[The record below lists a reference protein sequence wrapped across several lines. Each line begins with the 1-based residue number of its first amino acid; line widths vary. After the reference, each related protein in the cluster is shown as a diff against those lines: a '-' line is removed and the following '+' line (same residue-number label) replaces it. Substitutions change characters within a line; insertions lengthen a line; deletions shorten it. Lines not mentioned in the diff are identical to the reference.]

1 MTTEQ
6 IEEIKLY
13 QRWNKS
19 TERRILEEYA
29 GRTIEDVPEEY
40 REKIAVL
47 RSYGLGKTIYEQV
60 IEFLETHDG
69 RIMRTG
75 FKVNGKQL
83 NRDEMTSEQLE
94 EKNLYAR
101 WNYSQEKKILEEYA
115 GRPIEEVPEE
125 YREKIA
131 VLRSYGLDKK
141 ARLSKAKQK
150 RDEAKEKNEKAKE
163 LEQQVDSQLKR
174 KGKSHE

>member
-1 MTTEQ
+1 MHSE
-6 IEEIKLY
+6 
-13 QRWNKS
+13 
-19 TERRILEEYA
+19 
-29 GRTIEDVPEEY
+29 
-40 REKIAVL
+40 
-47 RSYGLGKTIYEQV
+47 
-60 IEFLETHDG
+60 
-69 RIMRTG
+69 
-75 FKVNGKQL
+75 FKVNGKKL
-83 NRDEMTSEQLE
+83 NRDEMTTEQLE

-141 ARLSKAKQK
+141 ARLKKAKQN

-163 LEQQVDSQLKR
+163 LEQQVDLQLKR

>member
-1 MTTEQ
+1 M
-6 IEEIKLY
+6 
-13 QRWNKS
+13 
-19 TERRILEEYA
+19 
-29 GRTIEDVPEEY
+29 
-40 REKIAVL
+40 
-47 RSYGLGKTIYEQV
+47 
-60 IEFLETHDG
+60 
-69 RIMRTG
+69 
-75 FKVNGKQL
+75 
-83 NRDEMTSEQLE
+83 
-94 EKNLYAR
+94 
-101 WNYSQEKKILEEYA
+101 EEYA

-163 LEQQVDSQLKR
+163 LEQQVDLQLKR

>member
-1 MTTEQ
+1 M
-6 IEEIKLY
+6 K
-13 QRWNKS
+13 N
-19 TERRILEEYA
+19 
-29 GRTIEDVPEEY
+29 
-40 REKIAVL
+40 
-47 RSYGLGKTIYEQV
+47 
-60 IEFLETHDG
+60 HDG
-69 RIMRTG
+69 RIMRG
-75 FKVNGKQL
+75 NFYVNGKML
-83 NRDEMTSEQLE
+83 TKEKMTAEQNE
-94 EKNLYAR
+94 EVNLYQR
-101 WNYSQEKKILEEYA
+101 WKYSQDKKILEEYA
-115 GRPIEEVPEE
+115 RKPIEEVPEE